1 MAAVQRGFQSMEG
14 NVTASQL
21 EKAIVEFKRRVEDG
35 EENVEVVVATRV
47 SVVKWLK
54 SSINRFHSVFIE
66 ARYLGDERFADLVI
80 TKVQGRAHQRAVTEI
95 GSQLRN
101 YAVNTGGIL
110 ATGGGDMN
118 MRFPTT
124 GRRVIRR
131 PDSAL
136 GPQFSSAGDDP
147 VAPRLI
153 VEVKIS
159 NRSVPKAQTYCRQY
173 FELIPQL
180 NAALLFKFF
189 GRRVNGTFAYIAI
202 LCRRA
207 RNRVVVA
214 DQVSLGSA
222 PLDTRTLNEL
232 DPFRQRRELPL
243 VPMPVLMLTP
253 WITGNN
259 PSVQIPAA
267 VVFDAALMPRSD
279 RPAVAPRGGFPEI
292 FLDLWFIFTLV
303 DTIWN

>member
-1 MAAVQRGFQSMEG
+1 
-14 NVTASQL
+14 
-21 EKAIVEFKRRVEDG
+21 
-35 EENVEVVVATRV
+35 
-47 SVVKWLK
+47 
-54 SSINRFHSVFIE
+54 
-66 ARYLGDERFADLVI
+66 
-80 TKVQGRAHQRAVTEI
+80 
-95 GSQLRN
+95 
-101 YAVNTGGIL
+101 
-110 ATGGGDMN
+110 MN

-124 GRRVIRR
+124 ERRVIRR

-153 VEVKIS
+153 VEVEFS

-202 LCRRA
+202 LYRRA
-207 RNRVVVA
+207 GNRVVVA
-214 DQVSLGSA
+214 DHVSFGSA

-232 DPFRQRRELPL
+232 DTFRQRRELPL
-243 VPMPVLMLTP
+243 VLLPVPMLTP

-259 PSVQIPAA
+259 PFVQIPAA
-267 VVFDAALMPRSD
+267 AVFNAALTPRTN
-279 RPAVAPRGGFPEI
+279 RPVVASRGGFPEI
-292 FLDLWFIFTLV
+292 FLDLWSIFTLV
-303 DTIWN
+303 NTIWN